1 MHRPILILILFA
13 VALTPLAFA
22 VDKAGFDRLESGM
35 RQQVIC
41 LDLLEG
47 NVARER
53 QQHATRKAFSA
64 LVASIRRYVD
74 LGTKLGIQ
82 DLVVIR
88 DYVGSDEVL
97 VGVFL
102 GAMLSDDADLQREKD
117 LLQRER
123 GVNLEEANRLLWKE
137 YDCDAAFTAL

>member
-1 MHRPILILILFA
+1 MHRLILILF
-13 VALTPLAFA
+13 VLVLTPLTFA
-22 VDKAGFDRLESGM
+22 DDKAEFDQLESGM

-47 NVARER
+47 NVAREQ

-64 LVASIRRYVD
+64 LVASIRSYVD
-74 LGTKLGIQ
+74 LGTNLGIQ

-88 DYVGSDEVL
+88 DYVGSDDVL

-102 GAMLSDDADLQREKD
+102 GAMLSDDAH
-117 LLQRER
+117 LQRER
-123 GVNLEEANRLLWKE
+123 ELLQQERSVNLEEANRLLWKD
-137 YDCDAAFTAL
+137 YDCDSAFTAL

>member
-1 MHRPILILILFA
+1 MHRLILFCSVLVLA
-13 VALTPLAFA
+13 PLAFA
-22 VDKAGFDRLESGM
+22 DDKAEFDQLESGM

-47 NVARER
+47 NVASEQ
-53 QQHATRKAFSA
+53 QQHVTRKAFSE
-64 LVASIRRYVD
+64 LVASIRSYVD
-74 LGTKLGIQ
+74 LGLELGIQ

-88 DYVGSDEVL
+88 EYVGGDEVL

-117 LLQRER
+117 LLQEER
-123 GVNLEEANRLLWKE
+123 SVNLEETNRFLWKE

>member
-1 MHRPILILILFA
+1 MHWLIRILF
-13 VALTPLAFA
+13 VVVLAPSA
-22 VDKAGFDRLESGM
+22 SADDKAEFDRLESGM

-47 NVARER
+47 NVAREQ

-64 LVASIRRYVD
+64 LVASIRSYVD

-102 GAMLSDDADLQREKD
+102 GAMLSDDADLKREKE
-117 LLQRER
+117 LLQEER
-123 GVNLEEANRLLWKE
+123 SVNLEEANRLLWKE